1 MNHVTQEVSCDR
13 GHVTES
19 DHVTDFFKHEKLE
32 QSGLSMQ
39 ARRIL
44 CNQLLAQENLTI
56 LAPSIFNVIDLN
68 LKLLKLRKRDC

>member
-44 CNQLLAQENLTI
+44 CNQLLAQENSTN

-68 LKLLKLRKRDC
+68 LKLLKLRNRDC